1 MLMKNKRG
9 WIKIVEAFVAVLLI
23 AGVVLIIIDKE
34 YLKKED
40 ISSEVY
46 DTELKILKE
55 IQLNNTLR
63 ENILTAGPLPV
74 NWTNFPQ
81 SVRNKII
88 NDIPDYLNCNAK
100 ICEIEDACTIDEN
113 SEKDIYVQSVII
125 TSTLDTLNYRQLK
138 LFCWVKE

>member
-1 MLMKNKRG
+1 MKNKRG

-63 ENILTAGPLPV
+63 ENILNAGTPPI
-74 NWTNFPQ
+74 NWSNFPLIIK
-81 SVRNKII
+81 NKII
-88 NDIPDYLNCNAK
+88 NDMPDYLDCNAK
-100 ICEIEDACTIDEN
+100 ICGIEDACTIDEN